1 MIEGSGTRS
10 VIIITDP
17 DLVIITDPDPGGP
30 HCFGS
35 VEILAFPYQV
45 NINGPAE
52 KTHHFCGQAE
62 LKRLAA
68 YKLPQDKVSCIF
80 RVSVTIMNLL
90 SLAVEKSVPA
100 ADDFLPVLVYVIIQ
114 ANPPD
119 LLSTGTAT
127 TVLQPHGLINYVD
140 TKVACRLLKKFI
152 NKGTLG
158 QVFI

>member
-1 MIEGSGTRS
+1 
-10 VIIITDP
+10 
-17 DLVIITDPDPGGP
+17 
-30 HCFGS
+30 
-35 VEILAFPYQV
+35 
-45 NINGPAE
+45 
-52 KTHHFCGQAE
+52 

-119 LLSTGTAT
+119 LLSTGTQYNYSVWCGSVTFWYVSGSAT
-127 TVLQPHGLINYVD
+127 SD
-140 TKVACRLLKKFI
+140 
-152 NKGTLG
+152 
-158 QVFI
+158 